1 MKVARLT
8 SDFKLLIRGNV
19 YHELDALDMNS
30 TIDTTYEIDL
40 DTTLSGNVDISSL
53 IKVLFGIQLQKIN
66 ADRFRLDSFGNLV
79 TPQIFFEVDGVN
91 ASEGIDLN
99 RTIDTSIN
107 LDTEDEISAFL
118 NIFFGVNIHSVKP
131 NRFSVLNDGSI
142 VVNEVLE
149 NQKL

>member
-8 SDFKLLIRGNV
+8 SDYKLLIRSNV

-53 IKVLFGIQLQKIN
+53 IKVLFGIQLQKTN

-91 ASEGIDLN
+91 ALEGIDLN

-118 NIFFGVNIHSVKP
+118 NIFFGANIHSVKP

-142 VVNEVLE
+142 IANEVLE